1 MERLTDTSIED
12 VRNNLD
18 AFDIMDWEEDIY
30 NKLAEYEDFMEENGF
45 ESLEDIKQQLA
56 EKDKQLENAIVPKFK
71 VGDVLWYIRCD
82 KVEKF
87 IVYEARCDCVFYY
100 VNEDGVDVDE
110 YKLFATK
117 QEAEEALKKLKGSE

>member
-1 MERLTDTSIED
+1 MIYDEAHYEQLRGVCLSYRNDAERLQQ
-12 VRNNLD
+12 
-18 AFDIMDWEEDIY
+18 
-30 NKLAEYEDFMEENGF
+30 EN
-45 ESLEDIKQQLA
+45 EQLKQQLA

-117 QEAEEALKKLKGSE
+117 QEAEEALKKLNKE